1 MCTLYLIILQQQVS
15 DVAAVVCGDLH
26 KYCTN
31 SRVPICIIRGLVDA
45 VGFGESCLITLYLIP
60 VMVTVPS
67 TKPALGLPRHARLFL
82 QVFKRGWLRLTM
94 MDC

>member
-60 VMVTVPS
+60 VMVTA
-67 TKPALGLPRHARLFL
+67 ALTFAVICRYEFICYQH
-82 QVFKRGWLRLTM
+82 T
-94 MDC
+94 DEEI